1 MKKLFIEYFNIIGF
15 AITGIIFGFAFF
27 LIFIN
32 FYHYKDVNSK
42 YIKQDSDY
50 KVNNVMKDKIK
61 KINQN
66 ISFFDPNTY
75 RGTEDV
81 YSLASVKSRLQM
93 CVTKI
98 NSEEFYNILDK
109 KEITIKD
116 VYDMQQFYQIS
127 ISNECLV
134 KQLYEVAN
142 TTENSKVK
150 ISSLNEISPFL
161 EDNIED
167 LIKSTDYLQKV
178 IKINSSYSF
187 TSNSSKIDLYDQTKD
202 SYYAL
207 LNQYSSAIDYIYDI
221 SVWYKGVVE

>member
-50 KVNNVMKDKIK
+50 KVNNEMKDKIK

-178 IKINSSYSF
+178 IKNNSSYSF